1 MQPFDVRALLATGT
15 DTFRA
20 LAYSNKVRYQLNV
33 DPAMPATLAS
43 DSTRLLQIL
52 GNLTGT
58 IRRSACARRPAHLT
72 PLPNVLIA

>member
-1 MQPFDVRALLATGT
+1 MRALLTTGT

-58 IRRSACARRPAHLT
+58 IRRSACTRRPARLT
-72 PLPNVLIA
+72 PFQTSWIA